1 VKKGGRQSIYINI
14 NLRTAKGEIQFIP
27 MKIFKIINFKINF
40 FYVLFCTAKVK
51 FDSFK
56 STSLLSLYFK

>member
-1 VKKGGRQSIYINI
+1 MKKGGRQSIYINI

-40 FYVLFCTAKVK
+40 STFCSAPQ
-51 FDSFK
+51 K
-56 STSLLSLYFK
+56 SNLIVSNRQAC